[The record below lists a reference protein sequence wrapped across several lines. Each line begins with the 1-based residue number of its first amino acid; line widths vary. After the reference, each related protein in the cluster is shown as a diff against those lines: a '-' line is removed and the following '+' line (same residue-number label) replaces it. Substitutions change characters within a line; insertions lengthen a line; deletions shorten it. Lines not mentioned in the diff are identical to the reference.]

1 MILGDFYRRNVTMYP
16 DKTAF
21 IHEDRRLTFAE
32 LDARVNRLVHALT
45 GLGLEKGDRVAI
57 LAKNCIPFME
67 VYGGSEKGGLV
78 TVPLNFRLSGP
89 ELARIIHDSGTKA
102 LVVSQEYLSA
112 VESIRNDVPTVE
124 HFICLDGQ
132 VDGMHSYEALLANQP
147 VTEPRV
153 TLTPDD
159 LAYIMYTSG
168 TTGRPKGAML
178 THRGQ
183 LADSQSMLMELSL
196 RPSDRHLAVMPLFH
210 VGGRAVPLT
219 HFYRGC
225 TTVISSG
232 FDPVQAL
239 SLIERHGLT
248 TIQVVPTMIAFML
261 DSPDL
266 ERFDTSSLNMMFY
279 ASSPMPV
286 ELMRRAITK
295 FGQIFVQGYGQ
306 TESGPLTTLLG
317 KEDHVA
323 NGTPEQL
330 RRLASCGRAVMNV
343 AVGVVDADGQDVSL
357 GEPADVGELVC
368 RSELNMS
375 GYWANPAATAE
386 AIRDGWLYT
395 GDMAT
400 VDEDGYLY
408 IVDRKKDMLISG
420 GENIYP
426 REVEEVLYTH
436 EAVLEAAVIGVPD
449 PVWGEAVKALVVL
462 KQRARASAEE
472 LIEHCKAHLA
482 SYKKPKSVEF
492 RKELPKT
499 PSGKILKRALREKYW
514 AGQRRS
520 V

>member
-1 MILGDFYRRNVTMYP
+1 MILSDYFRRNVAMYP

-45 GLGLEKGDRVAI
+45 ELGLEKGDRLAI
-57 LAKNCIPFME
+57 LAKNCLPYME
-67 VYGGSEKGGLV
+67 VYGSSEKGGLV
-78 TVPLNFRLSGP
+78 TVPLNFRLLGP
-89 ELARIIHDSGTKA
+89 ELAHIVNDSGSKA
-102 LVVSQEYLSA
+102 LVVSREFLSSI
-112 VESIRNDVPTVE
+112 ESIRGDLPTVE
-124 HFICLDGQ
+124 HFICLDGEAS
-132 VDGMHSYEALLANQP
+132 GMLSYEAILVKQS

-153 TLTPDD
+153 TLNSDD

-183 LADSQSMLMELSL
+183 VADSQSMLMELGL
-196 RPSDRHLAVMPLFH
+196 RPSDRHLAVMPFFH
-210 VGGRAVPLT
+210 VGGRALPLT

-239 SLIERHGLT
+239 SLIERHRLT

-286 ELMRRAITK
+286 ELLRRAIAK

-343 AVGVVDADGQDVSL
+343 AVRVVDADGQDVSP
-357 GEPADVGELVC
+357 GAVGELIC

-375 GYWANPAATAE
+375 GYWENPAATAE
-386 AIRDGWLYT
+386 TIRDGWLYT

-400 VDEDGYLY
+400 VDEDSYFY
-408 IVDRKKDMLISG
+408 IVDRKKDMIISG

-426 REVEEVLYTH
+426 REVEEILYTH

-449 PVWGEAVKALVVL
+449 PVWGESVKALVVL

-472 LIEHCKAHLA
+472 LIEHCKAHLT

-514 AGQRRS
+514 AGQSRS

>member
-1 MILGDFYRRNVTMYP
+1 MYP

-21 IHEDRRLTFAE
+21 IHEDRRFTFAE
-32 LDARVNRLVHALT
+32 LDARVNRLIHALND
-45 GLGLEKGDRVAI
+45 LGLEKGDRVAI
-57 LAKNCIPFME
+57 LAKNCLPYME
-67 VYGGSEKGGLV
+67 VYGSSEKGGLV

-89 ELARIIHDSGTKA
+89 ELARIVNDSGASA
-102 LVVSQEYLSA
+102 LFVSQEYVSA
-112 VESIRNDVPTVE
+112 IEAIRGDLPTVE
-124 HFICLDGQ
+124 HLICLDGEAS
-132 VDGMHSYEALLANQP
+132 GMQSHEALLANQP

-153 TLTPDD
+153 TVTPDD

-183 LADSQSMLMELSL
+183 VADSQTMLMELGL
-196 RPSDRHLAVMPLFH
+196 RPSDSHLAVMPFFH
-210 VGGRAVPLT
+210 VGGRALPLT

-225 TTVISSG
+225 TTVVSSG
-232 FDPVQAL
+232 FDPAQAL
-239 SLIERHGLT
+239 SLIEHHRLT

-266 ERFDTSSLNMMFY
+266 ERFDTSSLNMIFY

-286 ELMRRAITK
+286 ELLRRAIAK

-317 KEDHVA
+317 KENHVA
-323 NGTPEQL
+323 DGTPEQL

-343 AVGVVDADGQDVSL
+343 AVRVVDAVGRDVSP
-357 GEPADVGELVC
+357 GAVGELVC
-368 RSELNMS
+368 RSELNMA
-375 GYWANPAATAE
+375 GYWNNAAATAE
-386 AIRDGWLYT
+386 AVRDGWLYT

-400 VDEDGYLY
+400 MDDDSYFY
-408 IVDRKKDMLISG
+408 IVDRKKDMIISG

-436 EAVLEAAVIGVPD
+436 QAVLEAAVIGVPD
-449 PVWGEAVKALVVL
+449 AVWGEAVKALVVL
-462 KQRARASAEE
+462 KQRARASEEE
-472 LIEHCKAHLA
+472 LIAHCKAHLA

-514 AGQRRS
+514 AGQTRRI
-520 V
+520 